1 MTNSWAKVDQILSKF
16 LKWVSVG
23 CLIILFLLIAAGV
36 FVRFV
41 PISSMG
47 WADEVIELAFAWMV
61 FGGASFLWRKR
72 AHFRVDVLPETL
84 GSSKAG
90 VFLQIILQLISL
102 FFFGLFTWEGWL
114 LSMRSVD
121 RSPIL
126 DLPRSL
132 WFVIIPLT
140 GALIIGFIVMDLISL
155 WRGKYFPAKDILKTE
170 FDHH

>member
-1 MTNSWAKVDQILSKF
+1 MNNNYSKADQILANF
-16 LKWVSVG
+16 LKWISVG
-23 CLIILFLLIAAGV
+23 CLIALFLLIAAGV

-72 AHFRVDVLPETL
+72 AHFRVEVLPEIL

-102 FFFGLFTWEGWL
+102 FFFFLFTWEGWL
-114 LSMRSVD
+114 LTMRSVD

-132 WFVIIPLT
+132 WFIIIPLT
-140 GALIIGFIVMDLISL
+140 GGLIMGFIILDLINL
-155 WRGKYFPAKDILKTE
+155 LRGRYFSQQGNLKNMN
-170 FDHH
+170 

>member
-1 MTNSWAKVDQILSKF
+1 MGKIDHILTNF
-16 LKWVSVG
+16 LKWGSVG

-61 FGGASFLWRKR
+61 FLGASFLWRKR
-72 AHFRVDVLPETL
+72 AHFRVEVLPETL

-90 VFLQIILQLISL
+90 VFLQIIWQLISL
-102 FFFGLFTWEGWL
+102 FFFFLFAWEGWL
-114 LSMRSVD
+114 LTWRSVD

-132 WFVIIPLT
+132 WFIIIPLT
-140 GALIIGFIVMDLISL
+140 GGLIIGFIIRDLLSL
-155 WRGKYFPAKDILKTE
+155 WRGRYFSEKE
-170 FDHH
+170 F

>member
-1 MTNSWAKVDQILSKF
+1 MTAKWKRFDEGLNNF
-16 LKWVSVG
+16 LKWASVS
-23 CLIILFLLIAAGV
+23 CLIALFLLIAAGV

-47 WADEVIELAFAWMV
+47 WADEVIELNFAWMV
-61 FGGASFLWRKR
+61 FLGASFLWKKR
-72 AHFRVDVLPETL
+72 AHFRVEVLPETL

-102 FFFGLFTWEGWL
+102 FFFFLFTWEGWL
-114 LSMRSVD
+114 LTMRSVD

-132 WFVIIPLT
+132 WFIIIPIT
-140 GALIIGFIVMDLISL
+140 GALIIGFIIRDLV
-155 WRGKYFPAKDILKTE
+155 RILKGDNCQSKE
-170 FDHH
+170 F

>member
-1 MTNSWAKVDQILSKF
+1 MTNRGPKVDQIISHF
-16 LKWVSVG
+16 LKWASVS

-61 FGGASFLWRKR
+61 FLGASFLWRKR
-72 AHFRVDVLPETL
+72 AHFRVEVLPETL

-90 VFLQIILQLISL
+90 LLLQILLQLISL
-102 FFFGLFTWEGWL
+102 FFFFLFTWEGWL

-126 DLPRSL
+126 DLPRGL
-132 WFVIIPLT
+132 WFIVIPLT
-140 GALIIGFIVMDLISL
+140 GALIMGFIVHDLMNL
-155 WRGKYFPAKDILKTE
+155 FRGRYFRPKE
-170 FDHH
+170 N